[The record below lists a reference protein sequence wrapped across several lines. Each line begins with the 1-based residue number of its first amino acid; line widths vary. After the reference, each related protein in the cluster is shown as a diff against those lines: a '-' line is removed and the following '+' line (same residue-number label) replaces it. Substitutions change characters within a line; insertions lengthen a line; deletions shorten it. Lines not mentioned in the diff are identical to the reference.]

1 MQFQTCAGLAG
12 LRCGAE
18 SQAPKEVCWP
28 GRYAVRRV
36 AFSPHAENIVASC
49 SYDLTVRLWDVA
61 APENAAL
68 RVWDH
73 HSEFVVG
80 LDFSTLDEGLLAS
93 TGWDELT
100 FVWPSQGDPGAAP
113 R

>member
-1 MQFQTCAGLAG
+1 M
-12 LRCGAE
+12 
-18 SQAPKEVCWP
+18 
-28 GRYAVRRV
+28 RRV
-36 AFSPHAENIVASC
+36 VFSPHAENIVASC
-49 SYDLTVRLWDVA
+49 IYDLTVRLWDVA

-73 HSEFVVG
+73 HSKFVSG
-80 LDFSTLDEGLLAS
+80 LDFSTLDEGVLAS

-100 FVWPSQGDPGAAP
+100 FVWPSTGDPGVAGP

>member
-1 MQFQTCAGLAG
+1 VAGA
-12 LRCGAE
+12 R
-18 SQAPKEVCWP
+18 
-28 GRYAVRRV
+28 RYAVRRV
-36 AFSPHAENIVASC
+36 VFSPHAENVVASC

-61 APENAAL
+61 APEDAAL

-73 HSEFVVG
+73 HSEFAVG
-80 LDFSTLDEGLLAS
+80 LDFSTLSEGLLAS

-100 FVWPSQGDPGAAP
+100 FVWPAAGDPRGGP